1 MTITETAAW
10 PATEDEVT
18 ACRLAA
24 AMLAR
29 SDRHDRWA
37 AANADD
43 SHMSAL
49 AAEAGLTWRALA
61 GVLAVEDEQTAN
73 ATARRLW
80 RTLTLAT

>member
-1 MTITETAAW
+1 MTAG
-10 PATEDEVT
+10 
-18 ACRLAA
+18 RLAA

-49 AAEAGLTWRALA
+49 ATEAGTTWRALA
-61 GVLAVEDEQTAN
+61 GVLAGGDEQTAN

-80 RTLTLAT
+80 RSLTPAT